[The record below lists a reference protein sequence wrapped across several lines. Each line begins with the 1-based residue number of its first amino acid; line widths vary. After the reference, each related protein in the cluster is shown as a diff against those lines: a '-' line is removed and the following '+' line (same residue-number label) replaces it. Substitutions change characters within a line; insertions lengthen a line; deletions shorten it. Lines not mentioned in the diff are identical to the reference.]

1 MDETGAVFSPGSPQE
16 QAGSDAEGV
25 FPPSSSGGV
34 LVERERGRRLSPLLL
49 LLLALLL
56 VLFFILYFAG
66 YTGREVSPQAATNLP
81 KPVATA
87 PGKVDQG
94 GDIVIEENGGEPSRV
109 PGAPLGSPVL
119 APDPV
124 VGQPPRIVLTAA
136 ELAVRGEIL
145 MAFNRVNQEISRL
158 DYVVGF
164 GDQDNS
170 AQEASDADRAVSYV
184 RGVTPVGRFIEPYRL
199 LTISSDK
206 LAQAA
211 AATRAGSSTSAV
223 KSILAEARASFA
235 VAQRSLDSIITATY

>member
-1 MDETGAVFSPGSPQE
+1 MDETGAVLSPGSPQE
-16 QAGSDAEGV
+16 LTGPDTEGV
-25 FPPSSSGGV
+25 YPPSSSGGV

-56 VLFFILYFAG
+56 ILFFILYFAG
-66 YTGREVSPQAATNLP
+66 YTGRQVQPEVATSLP
-81 KPVATA
+81 KPVATT
-87 PGKVDQG
+87 PTRVDQG
-94 GDIVIEENGGEPSRV
+94 GDIVIEENPGEPSTV
-109 PGAPLGSPVL
+109 PGAPLGAPVL

-124 VGQPPRIVLTAA
+124 VGQPRRIVLTDA

-170 AQEASDADRAVSYV
+170 SAEAYDADRAVSYV
-184 RGVTPVGRFIEPYRL
+184 RGVIPVGRFVEPYRL
-199 LTISSDK
+199 LTVSSDK

-211 AATRAGSSTSAV
+211 SATRSGAGSATV
-223 KSILAEARASFA
+223 RSILSDARASFA
-235 VAQRSLDSIITATY
+235 VAQASLDSIISATY